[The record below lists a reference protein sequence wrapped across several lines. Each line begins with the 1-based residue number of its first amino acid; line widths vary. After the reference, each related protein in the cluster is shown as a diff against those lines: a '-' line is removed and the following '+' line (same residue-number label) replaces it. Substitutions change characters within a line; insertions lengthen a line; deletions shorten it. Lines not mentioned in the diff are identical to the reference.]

1 MNETND
7 RDDDKD
13 SIRPRN
19 GGEIYDDPDGGSSF
33 WGNVASAIGLKKNRS
48 RNGEASLSDTLEELA
63 ERTEEDDEPVS
74 LHERS
79 LFENIIALRDMTA
92 EDVMIPRAD
101 IVAVGK
107 DITLD
112 DLVGVMVKKAHSRL
126 PVYGDTL
133 DDIVGMVHIK
143 DVLAC
148 SVAGREFRLNTLLRR
163 VLFVS
168 PPIRVLDLLSEMRLS
183 RTHMALVVDEFG
195 GIDGLITI
203 EDLVEEIVGEI
214 DDEHDID
221 QTPKLIRLSDGC
233 FIADARYEVE
243 DLEEKLGFGLL
254 DAEEDEDID
263 TLGGLVFSLAGRV
276 PARGELIEH
285 PSGLQFEVLDADPRR
300 VRRLRIHLVKTE
312 NPVAPDAKPS
322 EGEDKQGKQND

>member
-1 MNETND
+1 MND
-7 RDDDKD
+7 ISQRDDDHD
-13 SIRPRN
+13 SMRPRT
-19 GGEIYDDPDGGSSF
+19 GEDANQNAETGSL
-33 WGNVASAIGLKKNRS
+33 WDNVASALGFRRGKS

-101 IVAVGK
+101 IVAVPK
-107 DITLD
+107 SIELEA
-112 DLVGVMVKKAHSRL
+112 LVEVMVKKAHSRL

-133 DDIVGMVHIK
+133 DDIAGMVHIK
-143 DVLAC
+143 DVLGCVA
-148 SVAGREFRLNTLLRR
+148 AGREFSLQALLRR

-168 PPIRVLDLLSEMRLS
+168 PAIRVLDLLSEMRLS

-233 FIADARYEVE
+233 YIADARFEVE
-243 DLEEKLGFGLL
+243 DLEEKLSFSLL
-254 DAEEDEDID
+254 DEEEDEDID

-276 PARGELIEH
+276 PARGELIDH
-285 PSGLQFEVLDADPRR
+285 PSGIQFEVLDADPRR
-300 VRRLRIHLVKTE
+300 IRRLRIHMVRRDAQ
-312 NPVAPDAKPS
+312 NPVDDSKDQ
-322 EGEDKQGKQND
+322 EKTDD

>member
-1 MNETND
+1 MNENSQ
-7 RDDDKD
+7 RDDDHD
-13 SIRPRN
+13 SMSPRQGGDN
-19 GGEIYDDPDGGSSF
+19 GQDSDNGSL
-33 WGNVASAIGLKKNRS
+33 WGNVASALGLKRGKA

-63 ERTEEDDEPVS
+63 ERSEEDDEPVS

-79 LFENIIALRDMTA
+79 LFENIIALRDMIA

-101 IVAVGK
+101 IVAVEK
-107 DITLD
+107 SITLD
-112 DLVGVMVKKAHSRL
+112 ELVEVMVKKAHSRL
-126 PVYGDTL
+126 PVYGESIDE
-133 DDIVGMVHIK
+133 IVGMVHIK
-143 DVLAC
+143 DVLGC
-148 SVAGREFRLNTLLRR
+148 VAAGKEFQLQTLLRR

-168 PPIRVLDLLSEMRLS
+168 PAIRVLDLLSEMRLS

-233 FIADARYEVE
+233 YIADARYEVE

-254 DAEEDEDID
+254 DEDEDEDID

-285 PSGLQFEVLDADPRR
+285 PTGIQFEVLDADPRR
-300 VRRLRIHLVKTE
+300 IRRLRIHLIRTE
-312 NPVAPDAKPS
+312 PAAISDES
-322 EGEDKQGKQND
+322 SKQGSSND

>member
-1 MNETND
+1 MNDISE
-7 RDDDKD
+7 RDEDKD
-13 SIRPRN
+13 SMTPRT
-19 GGEIYDDPDGGSSF
+19 GGELQEEADGASF
-33 WGNVASAIGLKKNRS
+33 WGNVASVMGLRKPRA

-92 EDVMIPRAD
+92 EDVMIPRTD
-101 IVAVGK
+101 IVAVPK
-107 DITLD
+107 KISLP
-112 DLVGVMVKKAHSRL
+112 DLVNEMVTKAHSRL

-148 SVAGREFRLNTLLRR
+148 HAAGRDYRLSALLRR

-168 PPIRVLDLLSEMRLS
+168 PAIRVLDLLSEMRLS

-214 DDEHDID
+214 DDEHDVD

-233 FIADARYEVE
+233 FIADARYEIE

-254 DAEEDEDID
+254 DEEEDEDID

-285 PSGLQFEVLDADPRR
+285 PLGLQFEVLDADPRR
-300 VRRLRIHLVKTE
+300 VRRLRIHLHRT
-312 NPVAPDAKPS
+312 DPS
-322 EGEDKQGKQND
+322 TPSVPEGENSQELLK

>member
-1 MNETND
+1 MND
-7 RDDDKD
+7 ISQRDDDHD
-13 SIRPRN
+13 SMRPRT
-19 GGEIYDDPDGGSSF
+19 GEEAIQESETGSL
-33 WGNVASAIGLKKNRS
+33 WDNVASALGFKRGKS

-101 IVAVGK
+101 IVAVPK
-107 DITLD
+107 TIELEA
-112 DLVGVMVKKAHSRL
+112 LVEVMVKKAHSRL

-133 DDIVGMVHIK
+133 DDIAGMVHIK
-143 DVLAC
+143 DVLGC
-148 SVAGREFRLNTLLRR
+148 VAADREFSLQALLRR

-168 PPIRVLDLLSEMRLS
+168 PAIRVLDLLSEMRLS

-233 FIADARYEVE
+233 YIADARFEVE
-243 DLEEKLGFGLL
+243 DLEEKLSFSLL
-254 DAEEDEDID
+254 DEDEDEDID

-285 PSGLQFEVLDADPRR
+285 PSGIQFEVLDADPRR
-300 VRRLRIHLVKTE
+300 IRRLRIHMVRRD
-312 NPVAPDAKPS
+312 APTPS
-322 EGEDKQGKQND
+322 EETKNQEKTDD

>member
-1 MNETND
+1 MND
-7 RDDDKD
+7 ISQRDDDHD
-13 SIRPRN
+13 STRPRSGEDANQETEN
-19 GGEIYDDPDGGSSF
+19 GSLWD
-33 WGNVASAIGLKKNRS
+33 NVASVLGLRRGKP

-101 IVAVGK
+101 IVAVPK
-107 DITLD
+107 TIELEA
-112 DLVGVMVKKAHSRL
+112 LVEVMVKKAHSRL

-133 DDIVGMVHIK
+133 DDIAGMVHIK
-143 DVLAC
+143 DVLGCVA
-148 SVAGREFRLNTLLRR
+148 AGREFSLQALLRR

-168 PPIRVLDLLSEMRLS
+168 PAIRVLDLLSEMRLS

-233 FIADARYEVE
+233 YIADARFEVE
-243 DLEEKLGFGLL
+243 DLEEKLSFSLL
-254 DAEEDEDID
+254 DEDEDEDID

-285 PSGLQFEVLDADPRR
+285 PSGIQFEVLDADPRR
-300 VRRLRIHLVKTE
+300 IRRLRIHMVRREVQAPAEDTKNQEKT
-312 NPVAPDAKPS
+312 D
-322 EGEDKQGKQND
+322 D

>member
-1 MNETND
+1 MNENSQ
-7 RDDDKD
+7 RDDDHE
-13 SIRPRN
+13 STSPRQ
-19 GGEIYDDPDGGSSF
+19 GGENGQDSDNGSL
-33 WGNVASAIGLKKNRS
+33 WGNVASALGLKRGKP

-63 ERTEEDDEPVS
+63 ERSEEDDEPVS

-101 IVAVGK
+101 IVAVEK
-107 DITLD
+107 SITLD
-112 DLVGVMVKKAHSRL
+112 ELVDVMVKKAHSRL
-126 PVYGDTL
+126 PVYGESL
-133 DDIVGMVHIK
+133 DEIAGMVHIK
-143 DVLAC
+143 DVLGC
-148 SVAGREFRLNTLLRR
+148 VAAGKEFKLQSLLRR

-168 PPIRVLDLLSEMRLS
+168 PAIRGLDLLSEMRLS

-233 FIADARYEVE
+233 YIADARYEVE

-254 DAEEDEDID
+254 DEDEDEDID

-285 PSGLQFEVLDADPRR
+285 PSGIQFEVLDADPRR
-300 VRRLRIHLVKTE
+300 IRRLRIHLVRTE
-312 NPVAPDAKPS
+312 PAEISDES
-322 EGEDKQGKQND
+322 SKQGSSND

>member
-1 MNETND
+1 MND
-7 RDDDKD
+7 SSQRDDDHE
-13 SIRPRN
+13 SMRPRS
-19 GGEIYDDPDGGSSF
+19 GEDAIQEADDSGSL
-33 WGNVASAIGLKKNRS
+33 WDNVASALGLKRKS

-101 IVAVGK
+101 IVAVPK
-107 DITLD
+107 NIELQE
-112 DLVGVMVKKAHSRL
+112 LVDVMVKKAHSRL

-133 DDIVGMVHIK
+133 DDIAGMVHIK
-143 DVLAC
+143 DVLGCVA
-148 SVAGREFRLNTLLRR
+148 AGREFSLQSLLRR

-168 PPIRVLDLLSEMRLS
+168 PAIRVLDLLSEMRLS

-214 DDEHDID
+214 DDEHDVD

-233 FIADARYEVE
+233 YIADARFEVE
-243 DLEEKLGFGLL
+243 DLEEKLSFSLL
-254 DAEEDEDID
+254 DEEEDEDID

-285 PSGLQFEVLDADPRR
+285 PSGIQFEVLDADPRR
-300 VRRLRIHLVKTE
+300 IRRLRIHMVRRDVGQT
-312 NPVAPDAKPS
+312 PDEEQKPQEKS
-322 EGEDKQGKQND
+322 ND

>member
-1 MNETND
+1 MND
-7 RDDDKD
+7 SSQRDDDHE
-13 SIRPRN
+13 SMRPRI
-19 GGEIYDDPDGGSSF
+19 GEEISQEADGGSL
-33 WGNVASAIGLKKNRS
+33 WGNVASALGLKRKP

-101 IVAVGK
+101 IVAVSK
-107 DITLD
+107 AITLD
-112 DLVGVMVKKAHSRL
+112 ALVEVMVKKAHSRL

-133 DDIVGMVHIK
+133 DEIAGMVHIK
-143 DVLAC
+143 DVLGCVA
-148 SVAGREFRLNTLLRR
+148 AGREYSLNALVRR
-163 VLFVS
+163 V
-168 PPIRVLDLLSEMRLS
+168 LSEMRLS

-214 DDEHDID
+214 DDEHDVD
-221 QTPKLIRLSDGC
+221 QAPKLIRLSDGC
-233 FIADARYEVE
+233 YIADARFEVE

-254 DAEEDEDID
+254 DDEEDEDID

-285 PSGLQFEVLDADPRR
+285 PTGIQFEVLEADPRR
-300 VRRLRIHLVKTE
+300 IRRLRIHMVRRDTLVPGDGTSNQEKT
-312 NPVAPDAKPS
+312 D
-322 EGEDKQGKQND
+322 D

>member
-1 MNETND
+1 MNDISE
-7 RDDDKD
+7 REEDKD
-13 SIRPRN
+13 SITPRF
-19 GGEIYDDPDGGSSF
+19 GGELQEEAEGASF
-33 WGNVASAIGLKKNRS
+33 WGNVASAMGLRKAVRA

-92 EDVMIPRAD
+92 EDVMIPRPD
-101 IVAVGK
+101 IVAVQK
-107 DITLD
+107 KISLP
-112 DLVGVMVKKAHSRL
+112 DLVSEMVTKAHSRL

-133 DDIVGMVHIK
+133 DDVAGMVHIK

-148 SVAGREFRLNTLLRR
+148 HAAGRDYQLSSLLRR

-168 PPIRVLDLLSEMRLS
+168 PAIRVLDLLSEMRLS

-233 FIADARYEVE
+233 FVADARYEIE

-254 DAEEDEDID
+254 DDEEDEDID

-285 PSGLQFEVLDADPRR
+285 PLGLQFEVLDADPRR
-300 VRRLRIHLVKTE
+300 VRRLRIHLHRTD
-312 NPVAPDAKPS
+312 PALPP
-322 EGEDKQGKQND
+322 GEISQETPK

>member
-1 MNETND
+1 MND
-7 RDDDKD
+7 SSQRDDDHE
-13 SIRPRN
+13 SMRPRTGEDTNQDAEN
-19 GGEIYDDPDGGSSF
+19 GSLWD
-33 WGNVASAIGLKKNRS
+33 NVASALGFKRGKS

-63 ERTEEDDEPVS
+63 ERTEQDEEPVS

-101 IVAVGK
+101 IVAVAK
-107 DITLD
+107 TIILD
-112 DLVGVMVKKAHSRL
+112 DLVEVMVKKAHSRL

-133 DDIVGMVHIK
+133 DDIAGMVHIK
-143 DVLAC
+143 DVLGCVA
-148 SVAGREFRLNTLLRR
+148 AGREFSLQSLLRR

-168 PPIRVLDLLSEMRLS
+168 PAIRVLDLLSEMRLS

-233 FIADARYEVE
+233 YIADARFEVE
-243 DLEEKLGFGLL
+243 DLEEKLSFGLL
-254 DAEEDEDID
+254 DEDEDEDID

-285 PSGLQFEVLDADPRR
+285 PSGIQFEVLDADPRR
-300 VRRLRIHLVKTE
+300 IRRLRIHMMRRE
-312 NPVAPDAKPS
+312 EDQEPAAAPDAQEKK
-322 EGEDKQGKQND
+322 DD

>member
-1 MNETND
+1 MND
-7 RDDDKD
+7 SSQRDDDHE
-13 SIRPRN
+13 SMRPRTGEDTNQDAEN
-19 GGEIYDDPDGGSSF
+19 GSLWD
-33 WGNVASAIGLKKNRS
+33 NVAQALGFKRGKSRS
-48 RNGEASLSDTLEELA
+48 GEASLSDTLEELA
-63 ERTEEDDEPVS
+63 ERTEQDEEPVS

-101 IVAVGK
+101 IVAVPK
-107 DITLD
+107 IITLE
-112 DLVGVMVKKAHSRL
+112 DLVEVMVKKAHSRL

-133 DDIVGMVHIK
+133 DDIAGMVHIK
-143 DVLAC
+143 DVLGCVA
-148 SVAGREFRLNTLLRR
+148 AGREFSLQSLLRR

-168 PPIRVLDLLSEMRLS
+168 PAIRVLDLLSEMRLS

-233 FIADARYEVE
+233 YIADARFEV
-243 DLEEKLGFGLL
+243 
-254 DAEEDEDID
+254 EDID

-276 PARGELIEH
+276 PARGELIDH
-285 PSGLQFEVLDADPRR
+285 PSGIQFEVLDADPRR
-300 VRRLRIHLVKTE
+300 IRRLRIHMVRRE
-312 NPVAPDAKPS
+312 DQDAPQAIEQQEKKD
-322 EGEDKQGKQND
+322 D

>member
-1 MNETND
+1 M
-7 RDDDKD
+7 
-13 SIRPRN
+13 RPRTGEDTNQDAEN
-19 GGEIYDDPDGGSSF
+19 GSLWD
-33 WGNVASAIGLKKNRS
+33 NVASALGLKRKS

-63 ERTEEDDEPVS
+63 ERTEQDEEPVS

-101 IVAVGK
+101 IVAVPK
-107 DITLD
+107 NITLEE
-112 DLVGVMVKKAHSRL
+112 LVEVMVKKAHSRL

-133 DDIVGMVHIK
+133 DDIAGMVHIK
-143 DVLAC
+143 DVLGCVA
-148 SVAGREFRLNTLLRR
+148 AGREFSLQSLLRR

-168 PPIRVLDLLSEMRLS
+168 PAIRVLDLLSEMRLS

-233 FIADARYEVE
+233 YIADARFEVE
-243 DLEEKLGFGLL
+243 DLEEKLSFRLL
-254 DAEEDEDID
+254 DEDEDEDID

-285 PSGLQFEVLDADPRR
+285 PSGIQFEVLDADPRR
-300 VRRLRIHLVKTE
+300 IRRLRIHMIRREEEQGTS
-312 NPVAPDAKPS
+312 APATNQ
-322 EGEDKQGKQND
+322 EETND

>member
-1 MNETND
+1 MNDSSQHDDDHESMRPRTGEETNQD
-7 RDDDKD
+7 AD
-13 SIRPRN
+13 N
-19 GGEIYDDPDGGSSF
+19 GSL
-33 WGNVASAIGLKKNRS
+33 WGNVASALGFKRGKS

-63 ERTEEDDEPVS
+63 ERTEQDEEPVS

-101 IVAVGK
+101 IVAVSK
-107 DITLD
+107 TIALD
-112 DLVGVMVKKAHSRL
+112 ELVEVMVKKAHSRL

-133 DDIVGMVHIK
+133 DDIAGMVHIK
-143 DVLAC
+143 DVLGCVA
-148 SVAGREFRLNTLLRR
+148 AGREFSLQSLLRR

-168 PPIRVLDLLSEMRLS
+168 PAIRVLDLLSEMRLS

-233 FIADARYEVE
+233 YIADARFEVE
-243 DLEEKLGFGLL
+243 DLEEKLSFSLL
-254 DAEEDEDID
+254 DEDEDEDID

-285 PSGLQFEVLDADPRR
+285 PSGIQFEVLDADPRR
-300 VRRLRIHLVKTE
+300 IRRLRIHMVRRE
-312 NPVAPDAKPS
+312 DQEAPEAL
-322 EGEDKQGKQND
+322 EKQEKNR

>member
-1 MNETND
+1 MND
-7 RDDDKD
+7 SSQRDDDHE
-13 SIRPRN
+13 SMRPRS
-19 GGEIYDDPDGGSSF
+19 GEDAIQEADDSGSL
-33 WGNVASAIGLKKNRS
+33 WDNVASALGLKRKS

-101 IVAVGK
+101 IVAVPK
-107 DITLD
+107 NIELQE
-112 DLVGVMVKKAHSRL
+112 LVDVMVKKAHSRL

-133 DDIVGMVHIK
+133 DDIAGMVHIK
-143 DVLAC
+143 DVLGCVA
-148 SVAGREFRLNTLLRR
+148 AGREFSLQSLLRR

-168 PPIRVLDLLSEMRLS
+168 PAIRVLDLLSEMRLS

-214 DDEHDID
+214 DDEHDVD

-233 FIADARYEVE
+233 YIADARFEVE
-243 DLEEKLGFGLL
+243 DLEEKLSFRLL
-254 DAEEDEDID
+254 DEEEDEDID

-285 PSGLQFEVLDADPRR
+285 PSGIQFEVLDADPRR
-300 VRRLRIHLVKTE
+300 IRRLRIHMVRRDGGQT
-312 NPVAPDAKPS
+312 PDEEQKPQEKS
-322 EGEDKQGKQND
+322 ND

>member
-1 MNETND
+1 MNDINE
-7 RDDDKD
+7 RDEEKD
-13 SIRPRN
+13 SINPRDSGDRN
-19 GGEIYDDPDGGSSF
+19 QDSDGESF
-33 WGNVASAIGLKKNRS
+33 WGSMASAIGLRRAKS

-79 LFENIIALRDMTA
+79 LFENIITLRDMTA
-92 EDVMIPRAD
+92 EDVMVPRAD
-101 IVAVGK
+101 IVAVHK
-107 DITLD
+107 DVTLD
-112 DLVGVMVKKAHSRL
+112 DLVAMMVEKAHSRL
-126 PVYGDTL
+126 PVYGDSL

-143 DVLAC
+143 DVLGCAT
-148 SVAGREFRLNTLLRR
+148 AGKEFRFQTLLRR

-168 PPIRVLDLLSEMRLS
+168 PAIRVLDLLSEMRLS

-221 QTPKLIRLSDGC
+221 QTPKLVRLSDGC
-233 FIADARYEVE
+233 FVADARYEVE
-243 DLEEKLGFGLL
+243 DLEEKLGISLL
-254 DAEEDEDID
+254 DEEEDEDID

-300 VRRLRIHLVKTE
+300 VRRVRIHTIRPDTPSPDGETPQQV
-312 NPVAPDAKPS
+312 NPKNA
-322 EGEDKQGKQND
+322 